1 MNNIKSKF
9 KILNVK
15 NLDKPGC
22 NHLNVT
28 VEYNDDSSVEEI
40 CFHISNFDIAKAP
53 EDETEVF
60 KFLHKTCKEENI
72 KTKEL
77 FAAKIKNK
85 KNF

>member
-1 MNNIKSKF
+1 MNNMKSKF
-9 KILNVK
+9 KVLNVESL
-15 NLDKPGC
+15 NKPGC

-40 CFHISNFDIAKAP
+40 CFHISDIDKVP
-53 EDETEVF
+53 ENETEVF

-72 KTKEL
+72 KTKEV
-77 FAAKIKNK
+77 FVAKIKNK